1 MIQNLIMIVIL
12 RKISILCGLLISFAG
27 MTQDKKVEA
36 LEKKLREPVADTIKI
51 NVLGELVAQ
60 LKYVDT
66 TKAISYGI
74 QMEATAKRL
83 GDPRFL
89 ASAYRIKAVLAES
102 YSRHSTALEYCFDGL
117 ELLGKRN
124 DGRSQETRACLE
136 YEIGNIFLNQFNIA
150 SAMLHY
156 YEALNYFENRK
167 HKNTT
172 YIYLL
177 NRLSVAY
184 YFSGNVEK
192 GSMFNAKSLE
202 LAEKSGDERALA
214 YAYNHHANGLLIKA
228 SRDRTNQVLVGEN
241 LQSAKI
247 FNDKSFEI
255 AKRIKDWL
263 LQGYYHRVEGDILNL
278 KGEYAVSIEKS
289 VLAVDCF
296 KKIHCYPTI
305 TEELLQVGMKYL
317 NLKENKEAIRFFNEA
332 LLYATR
338 INNAS
343 FKKDALKLLAKTN
356 EDLRLMPEAIDY
368 YGRYIKLSDSLKHV
382 ENNIGVYV
390 AERQYEVIS
399 LRNNVE
405 QLSNKNVVQ
414 ASMIREKQQDN
425 LILLIGITCFIAIS
439 LLSTLYLRGKKQS
452 MMQKNELQQKRI
464 TELVNEKHILAIESL
479 LKGQEEERKRIA
491 REMHDGLGGILSSV
505 KHALNSLKPEVAI
518 EMESY
523 PTFRKCLYLIDYSIV
538 ELRRIA
544 HNMMPDA
551 VHRFGLKDALLDYCE
566 NLSND
571 QLKISFIPIGMEPFN
586 KDKEIEIY
594 RIIQE
599 LISNS
604 IKHARAN
611 RILVQ
616 LVKEADV
623 MTITVEDNGVGFDS
637 STLASNKGAGWT
649 NIYNRAH
656 FLGATVELSS
666 EPGLGTTVI
675 IEFKE

>member
-1 MIQNLIMIVIL
+1 
-12 RKISILCGLLISFAG
+12 
-27 MTQDKKVEA
+27 
-36 LEKKLREPVADTIKI
+36 
-51 NVLGELVAQ
+51 
-60 LKYVDT
+60 
-66 TKAISYGI
+66 
-74 QMEATAKRL
+74 
-83 GDPRFL
+83 
-89 ASAYRIKAVLAES
+89 
-102 YSRHSTALEYCFDGL
+102 
-117 ELLGKRN
+117 
-124 DGRSQETRACLE
+124 
-136 YEIGNIFLNQFNIA
+136 
-150 SAMLHY
+150 
-156 YEALNYFENRK
+156 
-167 HKNTT
+167 
-172 YIYLL
+172 
-177 NRLSVAY
+177 
-184 YFSGNVEK
+184 
-192 GSMFNAKSLE
+192 MFNAKSLQ
-202 LAEKSGDERALA
+202 LAEKSGDERALG
-214 YAYNHHANGLLIKA
+214 YAYNHHANGLLIHAVQDK
-228 SRDRTNQVLVGEN
+228 TNDELFTEN
-241 LQSAKI
+241 VRSAKI
-247 FNDKSFEI
+247 FNEKAFEI
-255 AKRIKDWL
+255 GKRIGDWL

-278 KGEYAVSIEKS
+278 KGDYELSIKKS

-305 TEELLQVGMKYL
+305 TEEFLQAGMKYA
-317 NLKENKEAIRFFNEA
+317 NLKDNREAIRCFNEA
-332 LLYATR
+332 LRYATR
-338 INNAS
+338 INNSS

-356 EDLRLMPEAIDY
+356 SELKLMPEAIDY
-368 YGRYIKLSDSLKHV
+368 YSRYIILSDSLKNV

-414 ASMIREKQQDN
+414 ASMIRQKQQDN
-425 LILLIGITCFIAIS
+425 LILLIGIACFIAIS

-452 MMQKNELQQKRI
+452 VMQKNELQQKRI

-505 KHALNSLKPEVAI
+505 KHALNSLPPDVTIQK
-518 EMESY
+518 ESH

-571 QLKISFIPIGMEPFN
+571 QLNISFIPINMEPFS
-586 KDKEIEIY
+586 KEKEMEIY

-604 IKHARAN
+604 IKHARAS
-611 RILVQ
+611 RVLVQ

-623 MTITVEDNGVGFDS
+623 MTLTVEDNGVGFDCS
-637 STLASNKGAGWT
+637 SLASNKGAGWT
-649 NIYNRAH
+649 NIYNRAQ
-656 FLGATVELSS
+656 FLGATVDLSS

-675 IEFKE
+675 IEFKDKF

>member
-1 MIQNLIMIVIL
+1 VIL
-12 RKISILCGLLISFAG
+12 RIILFLFGLMGSFAG
-27 MTQDKKVEA
+27 MSQNKKVEV
-36 LEKKLREPVADTIKI
+36 LERQLREPAADTIKI

-66 TKAISYGI
+66 TKAISYAI
-74 QMEATAKRL
+74 EMEATAKKL

-89 ASAYRIKAVLAES
+89 ASAYRINAVLAES
-102 YSRHSTALEYCFDGL
+102 YSRHSIALEYCFDGL

-124 DGRSQETRACLE
+124 DELSQEIRACLE
-136 YEIGNIFLNQFNIA
+136 YEIGNVFLNQMNIA

-167 HKNTT
+167 HQNTT
-172 YIYLL
+172 HIYLL

-184 YFSGNVEK
+184 YFSGNFEK
-192 GSMFNAKSLE
+192 GAMFNAKSLE

-214 YAYNHHANGLLIKA
+214 YAYNHHSNGLLINA
-228 SRDRTNQVLVGEN
+228 SRDQTNQRRFNEN
-241 LQSAKI
+241 LQSTKT
-247 FNDKSFEI
+247 FNDKAFEI
-255 AKRIKDWL
+255 GKRLDDWL
-263 LQGYYHRVEGDILNL
+263 LQGYYHRVEGDILKL
-278 KGEYAVSIEKS
+278 KGDYVTSIKKS
-289 VLAVDCF
+289 ALAVDCF

-305 TEELLQVGMKYL
+305 TEELLQIGLKHL
-317 NLKENKEAIRFFNEA
+317 NLKENKEAIKHFNEA

-356 EDLRLMPEAIDY
+356 EDLKLMPEAIDY
-368 YGRYIKLSDSLKHV
+368 YSRYIKLSDSLKRV
-382 ENNIGVYV
+382 ENSIGVYV

-405 QLSNKNVVQ
+405 QLSNENVVQ
-414 ASMIREKQQDN
+414 ASMIKQKQRDN
-425 LILLIGITCFIAIS
+425 IILSIGITCFIAIS
-439 LLSTLYLRGKKQS
+439 LLSTMYLRGKKQS
-452 MMQKNELQQKRI
+452 VMQKNELQKKRI
-464 TELVNEKHILAIESL
+464 TELVNEKHILTIESL

-505 KHALNSLKPEVAI
+505 KHGLTCLKPEVAVAK
-518 EMESY
+518 ESDAA
-523 PTFRKCLYLIDYSIV
+523 FSKCLYLIDYSII

-571 QLKISFIPIGMEPFN
+571 QLKVSFIPINMEPFN
-586 KDKEIEIY
+586 KEKEIEIY

-604 IKHARAN
+604 IKHAKAES
-611 RILVQ
+611 ILVQ
-616 LVKEADV
+616 LVKENDAV
-623 MTITVEDNGVGFDS
+623 TITVEDNGVGFDS
-637 STLASNKGAGWT
+637 STLASNKGAGWN

-656 FLGATVELSS
+656 FLGATVELTS